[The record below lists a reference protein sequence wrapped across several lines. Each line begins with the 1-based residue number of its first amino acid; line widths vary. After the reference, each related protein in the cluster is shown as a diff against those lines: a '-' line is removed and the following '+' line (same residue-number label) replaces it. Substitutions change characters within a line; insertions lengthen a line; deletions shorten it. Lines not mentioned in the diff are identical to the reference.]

1 MIEHLLT
8 PLISERF
15 LTEPRYR
22 EGHIRIINAL
32 PGRRVLG
39 VHVPEMKRLA
49 KQLSKS
55 SDVMKLL
62 HEFKACHAA
71 DPFSLTYEET
81 VIWGLVIDSAKFL
94 GRYVNP
100 YCLIIFQL

>member
-32 PGRRVLG
+32 PAEG
-39 VHVPEMKRLA
+39 
-49 KQLSKS
+49 
-55 SDVMKLL
+55 
-62 HEFKACHAA
+62 F
-71 DPFSLTYEET
+71 
-81 VIWGLVIDSAKFL
+81 
-94 GRYVNP
+94 
-100 YCLIIFQL
+100 